1 MNNQISVLPFPSLYT
16 NSVSCGFPSP
26 AEDYLDCPLDLNE
39 LLVKK
44 PAATF
49 FVRAKGDSMI
59 QAGIFE
65 GDILIIDRSLQ
76 PRSGQVVLAV
86 VNGEFT
92 LKRMIIAKASAPNSV
107 SKIILQPENSKYQPI
122 EINEEMEFQV
132 WGVAVHCIHK
142 LT

>member
-1 MNNQISVLPFPSLYT
+1 MKNQSTALKKQEVSYLYSS
-16 NSVSCGFPSP
+16 SVSCGFPSP
-26 AEDYLDCPLDLNE
+26 ADEYLDGPLDLND

-59 QAGIFE
+59 DEGIFE
-65 GDILIIDRSLQ
+65 GDILIIDRSVQ

-86 VNGEFT
+86 INGEFT
-92 LKRMIIAKASAPNSV
+92 LKRLIKNGAQ
-107 SKIILQPENSKYQPI
+107 IILQPENPKYNPI
-122 EINEEMEFQV
+122 QVTAEMDFQV

-142 LT
+142 LN

>member
-1 MNNQISVLPFPSLYT
+1 MTNPNSSPQMPHLY
-16 NSVSCGFPSP
+16 SCPVSCGFPSP
-26 AEDYLDCPLDLNE
+26 ADDYLEHPLDLNE
-39 LLVKK
+39 LLIKK

-76 PRSGQVVLAV
+76 ARSGQIILAII
-86 VNGEFT
+86 NGEFT
-92 LKRMIIAKASAPNSV
+92 LKRLLIKTETGTPL
-107 SKIILQPENSKYQPI
+107 LQAANPKYAPI
-122 EINEEMEFQV
+122 EITESMDFQV

-142 LT
+142 LL